1 MCVWFLLKGLCH
13 EIFDIRFF
21 HVSISPMPQSI
32 PLGPFQICL
41 NICGYFRSSRCRW
54 HRWQMKK
61 IFNQKS
67 LNYFVWTPL
76 SSRVNLKIIVF
87 LQAHFLQYP
96 QYDNVPIF
104 ATGVVDTGGEFADSI
119 DDTGGKFANS
129 INNTS
134 VTGSKICRWCH
145 WFQWCTFTCKY
156 LREFLKKF
164 EMSLLLFTGAWG
176 KNSWIHEKNL
186 KQKIS
191 WHCPF
196 KVLMSHE
203 NNPLLAALYYS
214 ILWYCWCWCHLK
226 LHGILG
232 YVDMLL

>member
-1 MCVWFLLKGLCH
+1 
-13 EIFDIRFF
+13 
-21 HVSISPMPQSI
+21 
-32 PLGPFQICL
+32 
-41 NICGYFRSSRCRW
+41 
-54 HRWQMKK
+54 MKK

-145 WFQWCTFTCKY
+145 
-156 LREFLKKF
+156 
-164 EMSLLLFTGAWG
+164 
-176 KNSWIHEKNL
+176 
-186 KQKIS
+186 
-191 WHCPF
+191 
-196 KVLMSHE
+196 
-203 NNPLLAALYYS
+203 
-214 ILWYCWCWCHLK
+214 
-226 LHGILG
+226 
-232 YVDMLL
+232 